1 MPSPLVT
8 KSVRRCDGRRAFT
21 LAELLVVM
29 GIIGVLAGLVFAA
42 AWKAVIRARA
52 STCLNNMRQ
61 IGMNWMIPEGEIAR
75 KSKED
80 LWKCPEGGTYA
91 FSAYVQKHR
100 VIINPAD
107 TVLLYESK
115 GGCTGDESD
124 VALRHQG
131 AANFIFCDGHAEFLH
146 HVPKFVPDQ

>member
-1 MPSPLVT
+1 MPFAWAMT
-8 KSVRRCDGRRAFT
+8 GGRTRGRKRAFT

-29 GIIGVLAGLVFAA
+29 GIISVLAGLVFAA

-61 IGMNWMIPEGEIAR
+61 IGMNWMIPEGDLGK

-91 FSAYVQKHR
+91 FSAYVQQHR
-100 VIINPAD
+100 VITNPAD

-115 GGCTGDESD
+115 GNFTGDESD
-124 VALRHQG
+124 VDLRHQG

-146 HVPKFVPDQ
+146 SVPKFVPDQ